1 MRCLD
6 LFAGVGGIRLGMERA
21 GFETVYSNDFNKWSK
36 VTFDANH
43 AEPKLTLA
51 DITKV
56 DETTLPEFDVL
67 VGGFPCQAFSVIGAR
82 KGFEDKTKGTLFFD
96 MLRIM
101 KYHKPR
107 MALMENVKGL
117 VGHDKGRTMETIV
130 SSLEELGYH
139 VHWKVLRSSDHADVP
154 QMRDRIFIVSF
165 LDKDEYDRFE
175 FPEKVTPTRTIWD
188 LIQWDKENEENKVW
202 ITEGKLFDK
211 IKDHIPGMVRK
222 QFYRYRGDDG
232 LTSTKTPDVCPT
244 LLTALG
250 QSPLLIDGKKN
261 QLRFLTARERFRI
274 QGFPDDFTLPEE
286 LNFNHFVFQTGNS
299 VTVPLITRIGEK
311 MMAATKGSGG
321 KATQKRIKSGL
332 LK

>member
-43 AEPKLTLA
+43 KEPKLTLA

-82 KGFEDKTKGTLFFD
+82 RGFEDKTKGTLFFD

-101 KYHKPR
+101 KHHKPR

-117 VGHDKGRTMETIV
+117 VNHDKGKTMEIIL
-130 SSLEELGYH
+130 SSLRELGYH
-139 VHWKVLRSSDHADVP
+139 VHYKVLRSSEYADVP

-165 LDKDEYDRFE
+165 LDKEEYDRFE
-175 FPEKVTPTRTIWD
+175 FPEKIPPTRTVWD
-188 LIQWDKENEENKVW
+188 LIQWDEENEEGKEW
-202 ITEGKLFDK
+202 ITEGSLYEA
-211 IKDHIPGMVRK
+211 IKKDIPNMVRK
-222 QFYRYRGDDG
+222 QFYRHRGDDG
-232 LTSTKTPDVCPT
+232 LTATKTPNVCPT
-244 LLTALG
+244 LITVLG
-250 QSPLLIDGKKN
+250 CSPLLIDGKKN
-261 QLRFLTARERFRI
+261 QLRYLTARERFRI
-274 QGFPDDFTLPEE
+274 QGFPEEFVLPEE
-286 LNFNHFVFQTGNS
+286 LKFNHFVFQTGNS

-311 MMAATKGSGG
+311 MMEATKKPSRV
-321 KATQKRIKSGL
+321 KKLVK
-332 LK
+332 

>member
-6 LFAGVGGIRLGMERA
+6 LFAGVGGIRLGMEKA

-43 AEPKLTLA
+43 SEPKLTLA

-67 VGGFPCQAFSVIGAR
+67 VGGFPCQAFSIVGAR

-101 KYHKPR
+101 KHHKPR

-117 VGHDKGRTMETIV
+117 VNHNKGKTMEIVV
-130 SSLEELGYH
+130 SSLQELGYH
-139 VHWKVLRSSDHADVP
+139 VHYKVLRSSEYADVP

-165 LDKDEYDRFE
+165 LNKEDSDRFE
-175 FPEKVTPTRTIWD
+175 FPEKITPTRTVWD
-188 LIQWDKENEENKVW
+188 LIQWDEENEEGKEW
-202 ITEGKLFDK
+202 ITEGKLYETLKND
-211 IKDHIPGMVRK
+211 IPNMVRK
-222 QFYRYRGDDG
+222 QFYRHRGDDG
-232 LTSTKTPDVCPT
+232 LTSTKTPNVCPT
-244 LLTALG
+244 LLTGLG

-261 QLRFLTARERFRI
+261 QLRYLTARERFRI
-274 QGFPDDFTLPEE
+274 QGFPEDFVLPEE
-286 LNFNHFVFQTGNS
+286 LKFKHFVFQTGNS

-311 MMAATKGSGG
+311 MMEATKKPSRV
-321 KATQKRIKSGL
+321 KKLVK
-332 LK
+332 